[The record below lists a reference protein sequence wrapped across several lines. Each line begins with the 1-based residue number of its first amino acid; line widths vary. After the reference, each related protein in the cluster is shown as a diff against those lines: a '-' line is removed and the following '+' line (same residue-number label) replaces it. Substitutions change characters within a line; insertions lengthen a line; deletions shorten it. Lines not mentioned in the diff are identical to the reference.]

1 MIILDE
7 VHVAKEWLKS
17 AGLNATFDEVLKNW
31 EITFQL
37 RNSEITVASQ
47 PYHFSDLFESWPI
60 LQGPRGF
67 ELVS

>member
-17 AGLNATFDEVLKNW
+17 AGLIATFDEVLKNW

-47 PYHFSDLFESWPI
+47 PYHLSDLF
-60 LQGPRGF
+60 
-67 ELVS
+67 